1 MRLAGIAASVARL
14 KGRARGSINRPGH
27 RPGHRPGP
35 GPGRPTARGRALAGL
50 AFYALLSLSGLAA
63 CTSQNPEYVAPCTL
77 GERSCAAST
86 DDRPI
91 TQVCGLSGSG
101 EAVLIDEPCPLAT
114 RCDGGRC
121 APGVG
126 ARPCTGQSECA
137 ATEVCTPLVQT
148 AAAPGSLDV
157 VGSYCVPAL
166 SSAPAAPGTACQ
178 RDADCQSYR
187 CLQHIKG
194 RFCLKACGSDT
205 QCGPSAR
212 CLGFNVTITGVQ
224 GMVRS
229 CSPL

>member
-14 KGRARGSINRPGH
+14 TGRARGTIHGR
-27 RPGHRPGP
+27 GHRPGP
-35 GPGRPTARGRALAGL
+35 LGRALAGL
-50 AFYALLSLSGLAA
+50 VLFSVSGLAA
-63 CTSQNPEYVAPCTL
+63 CTSTNPEYVAPCTL

-114 RCDGGRC
+114 RCDGGHC

>member
-1 MRLAGIAASVARL
+1 MR
-14 KGRARGSINRPGH
+14 N
-27 RPGHRPGP
+27 
-35 GPGRPTARGRALAGL
+35 GL
-50 AFYALLSLSGLAA
+50 CLSLALVAVVVPSGLAA
-63 CTSQNPEYVAPCTL
+63 CTSANPEYVAPCTL
-77 GERSCAAST
+77 GERSCAASA

-126 ARPCTGQSECA
+126 ARPCTGQSECS

-148 AAAPGSLDV
+148 AAAAGSLDV

>member
-1 MRLAGIAASVARL
+1 MRLACIAASVARL
-14 KGRARGSINRPGH
+14 TGCPRARGS
-27 RPGHRPGP
+27 GP
-35 GPGRPTARGRALAGL
+35 GTIGSALAAL
-50 AFYALLSLSGLAA
+50 AILCLGAVATLGA
-63 CTSQNPEYVAPCTL
+63 CTSTNPEYVAPCSL
-77 GERSCAAST
+77 GERSCGATT

-91 TQVCGLSGSG
+91 TQVCGLNSSG
-101 EAVLIDEPCPLAT
+101 EAVLLDEPCPLAT

-121 APGVG
+121 SPGVG

-137 ATEVCTPLVQT
+137 ATEVCTPLVQV

-157 VGSYCVPAL
+157 LGGYCVPAL
-166 SSAPAAPGTACQ
+166 GGAPAAPGTACQ